1 MSTDPQTMWSPSA
14 ALAIVLPIV
23 LFPYSRTV
31 WIALDLSFNSPGAN
45 PERYLRGQEMRQPPS
60 SKRE

>member
-1 MSTDPQTMWSPSA
+1 MWSPSA